1 MMCVVMNSDG
11 KKSRRNLKLAKLV
24 AELEYAKNE
33 NDAKTLK
40 IIKLER
46 ELAELKHELR
56 RIEQSSQNVFLDWLF
71 S

>member
-11 KKSRRNLKLAKLV
+11 KKTHKNLKIAKLV

-33 NDAKTLK
+33 SDAKTLK

-56 RIEQSSQNVFLDWLF
+56 RIEKSARNVFLDWLF
-71 S
+71 D

>member
-1 MMCVVMNSDG
+1 MMCVIMNSDG
-11 KKSRRNLKLAKLV
+11 KKSRRNLKIAKLA

-33 NDAKTLK
+33 ADAKTLK

-46 ELAELKHELR
+46 ELAELKFELR

-71 S
+71 G